1 MKKKLLTLL
10 FFLCVAFV
18 AYVDMD
24 NKDITPQGEEQ
35 EMKHVRM

>member
-24 NKDITPQGEEQ
+24 NKDIAPQGEEQ
-35 EMKHVRM
+35 AIKHVRM

>member
-1 MKKKLLTLL
+1 MKKRLLTLL

-18 AYVDMD
+18 AYLNMD
-24 NKDITPQGEEQ
+24 HQDLAPQGEEQ